1 VGNSQQQATRRA
13 LIMVDASIHNVVE
26 IKTLTNEIGEGDD
39 AFLVQK
45 FVFIDK
51 DENEFT
57 VSCFLKR
64 GFKVPVTVITEKD

>member
-1 VGNSQQQATRRA
+1 
-13 LIMVDASIHNVVE
+13 MVDASIHNVVE

-45 FVFIDK
+45 FVFIDE

-57 VSCFLKR
+57 VRCFLKR
-64 GFKVPVTVITEKD
+64 GFKVPVTVITEND